1 MLSIDILQSEHDK
14 FKHDKFN
21 MPNKQWQATD
31 FKHKNIN
38 PIKITQLIFNEQ
50 LTA

>member
-14 FKHDKFN
+14 F
-21 MPNKQWQATD
+21 NKQWQATD